1 MKSVIIISFLLL
13 TIARVSIC
21 LRVVGISVPS
31 LKQRG
36 ESVTMT
42 CDYDLEGGRLY
53 SVKWYRDNEEFYRY
67 MPRLRPPQHAHRLD
81 GVKVDLEKSS
91 ARRVHLRDLTLKSRG
106 LFRCEVSEEAP
117 SFHSA
122 QSEAFMEVYYFPR
135 DNPRISG
142 HEQIYNI
149 EEPLDVNCSSAKA
162 FPAPELQWYVDGD
175 KITDRAMLIAYGA
188 KPVSQGLLVSTLGL
202 KTPAKPK
209 MRITCIASIGNHKRE
224 RSVIIETSSSTQRKA
239 INSIIIFTIIIT
251 ITNPNPPDEP
261 TTSSREV
268 DNDDDDDDD
277 GGGGIGGGGDDDD
290 DDDYKRP
297 TELVMNSSQIRAYLE
312 PL

>member
-1 MKSVIIISFLLL
+1 MKSVLVTCFLIL
-13 TIARVSIC
+13 TYAKVSIC

-36 ESVTMT
+36 DSVTMT

-67 MPRLRPPQHAHRLD
+67 MPRLRPPQHAHRLE

-106 LFRCEVSEEAP
+106 LYRCEVSEEAP

-142 HEQIYNI
+142 HEQVYAI

-162 FPAPELQWYVDGD
+162 FPAPELQWLINGEKVTD
-175 KITDRAMLIAYGA
+175 KAFLVAYGA
-188 KPVSQGLLVSTLGL
+188 RPVSQGLLVSTLGM
-202 KTPAKPK
+202 KAPAKPK
-209 MRITCIASIGNHKRE
+209 MKITCIASIGNHQRE
-224 RSVIIETSSSTQRKA
+224 RTVLIETNSA
-239 INSIIIFTIIIT
+239 IRRASMYSFIIL
-251 ITNPNPPDEP
+251 
-261 TTSSREV
+261 TSLINFAAPKTS
-268 DNDDDDDDD
+268 
-277 GGGGIGGGGDDDD
+277 
-290 DDDYKRP
+290 
-297 TELVMNSSQIRAYLE
+297 
-312 PL
+312 